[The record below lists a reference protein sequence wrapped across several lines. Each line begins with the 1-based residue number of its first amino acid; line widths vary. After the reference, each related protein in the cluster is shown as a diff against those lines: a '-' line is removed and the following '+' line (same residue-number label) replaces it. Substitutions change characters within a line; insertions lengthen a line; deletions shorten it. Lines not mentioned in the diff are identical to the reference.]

1 MELPALRRTITAPAR
16 LELLDGSS
24 WERPHGSVPS
34 PKRQASGGASWS
46 VPSSMPRVPSVPSVP
61 SMPAVPLAKKASR
74 AWSPYHAYCAGCM
87 LKVLPDGAA

>member
-46 VPSSMPRVPSVPSVP
+46 VPSVPSVP
-61 SMPAVPLAKKASR
+61 SMPDVPLAKKASR